1 MTRVPPR
8 SYSSSVGPG
17 PASVLG
23 TALPSGERSSRRQS
37 RAGRRLGSSLPPRP
51 RAFISS
57 APARP
62 PARPPRRARL
72 RAASTARRAWHPC
85 YPTRW
90 RTPPALLA
98 GAGNSGPR
106 PLPGVRPEKIPTPNS
121 LGAAVRCARGGAG
134 GQGELLPGGP
144 GWSTKE
150 TLPRAWLRP
159 QYPTRNGAPRGPSD
173 FRFATADVRPQR
185 PLGTVDRLGGAPGR
199 RTSRGPGAC
208 RVGCP
213 AVGYQ
218 GQLPAALASAT
229 RSALIT
235 LP

>member
-1 MTRVPPR
+1 MALREGPRTCRALRLGPPL
-8 SYSSSVGPG
+8 VGSDPS
-17 PASVLG
+17 ASALLLLLG
-23 TALPSGERSSRRQS
+23 WS
-37 RAGRRLGSSLPPRP
+37 RACVRSAYSPAQWRAQLAETEQGRTAAWQLPPSP
-51 RAFISS
+51 
-57 APARP
+57 PAGLYKLSPCP

-185 PLGTVDRLGGAPGR
+185 PLGTVDRLGGPQVGGQAGDQ
-199 RTSRGPGAC
+199 A
-208 RVGCP
+208 RVGW
-213 AVGYQ
+213 AA
-218 GQLPAALASAT
+218 QL
-229 RSALIT
+229 
-235 LP
+235 